1 MNKRSRMLICLTFL
15 CVAANHANAQQQGR
29 SMRELVMMPVVYRV
43 PGMEKVKVKSDLK
56 YTNINNP
63 FLLMDVYTPPDLA
76 KGEKRPA
83 VLLIHGGAG
92 EETTP
97 KDWGFYVSW
106 GKLIAASGMV
116 GVTFTHRLS
125 AQKASL
131 AVAAGDVAAA
141 VNYVRANADSLNVDR
156 ERICLVAY
164 SAGGPMLST
173 VMHDKPAYVR
183 CMVAFYAFMDIQ
195 QAGNLFEAHESPET
209 VRSFSPIRNLASE
222 ADKIAPLFIARAG
235 RDQVP
240 TMDDSI
246 DRFIREAVS
255 KNVAITFANHPQGV
269 HSFDSQN
276 DDNRSR
282 EIIRSAIAFM
292 KANLGIVE
300 VE

>member
-1 MNKRSRMLICLTFL
+1 VLICLAILSATVSF
-15 CVAANHANAQQQGR
+15 ATAQQQGR
-29 SMRELVMMPVVYRV
+29 SMRELVMMPVVYRTA
-43 PGMEKVKVKSDLK
+43 GMEKVKVKSDLK
-56 YTNINNP
+56 YTNVNNP
-63 FLLMDVYTPPDLA
+63 FLLMDVYSPPDLA

-83 VLLIHGGAG
+83 VLFIHGGAG

-106 GKLIAASGMV
+106 GKLVAASGMV

-131 AVAAGDVAAA
+131 AAAA
-141 VNYVRANADSLNVDR
+141 DDVTAAINYVRANADTLNVDR

-164 SAGGPMLST
+164 SAGGPMLS
-173 VMHDKPAYVR
+173 MAMRDKPAYIR
-183 CMVAFYAFMDIQ
+183 CMVGFYAFMDIQ
-195 QAGNLFEAHESPET
+195 QAGNLFEAHESPQAL
-209 VRSFSPIRNLASE
+209 RNFSPISYLAND

-235 RDQVP
+235 RDQIP

-246 DRFIREAVS
+246 DRFLRDAVS
-255 KNVAITFANHPQGV
+255 KNAALTFANHPQGV

-282 EIIRSAIAFM
+282 EIIQSAIAFM

-300 VE
+300 

>member
-63 FLLMDVYTPPDLA
+63 FLLMDVYTPPNLA

-83 VLLIHGGAG
+83 VLFVHGGAG

-131 AVAAGDVAAA
+131 AVAAGDVTAA

>member
-1 MNKRSRMLICLTFL
+1 VLISLAILSAT
-15 CVAANHANAQQQGR
+15 ANPATATPQGR

-43 PGMEKVKVKSDLK
+43 PGMDRVKVKSDLK
-56 YTNINNP
+56 YTNVNNS
-63 FLLMDVYTPPDLA
+63 FLLMDVYSPPDLA

-83 VLLIHGGAG
+83 VLFIHGGAG

-125 AQKASL
+125 AQKTSL
-131 AVAAGDVAAA
+131 GLAADDVTTAI
-141 VNYVRANADSLNVDR
+141 NYVRANAESLNVDR

-164 SAGGPMLST
+164 SAGGPMLSMA
-173 VMHDKPAYVR
+173 MHDRPAYIR
-183 CMVAFYAFMDIQ
+183 CMVGFYAFMDIQ
-195 QAGNLFEAHESPET
+195 QAGNLFEAHESSEAL
-209 VRSFSPIRNLASE
+209 RNFSPIRYLASD
-222 ADKIAPLFIARAG
+222 ADRIAPLFIARAG
-235 RDQVP
+235 RDQIP

-246 DRFIREAVS
+246 DRFIREAVA
-255 KNVAITFANHPQGV
+255 KNAALTFANHPKGV

-292 KANLGIVE
+292 KTNLGLQVE
-300 VE
+300 E

>member
-1 MNKRSRMLICLTFL
+1 MLICLTVL
-15 CVAANHANAQQQGR
+15 CVAANHTNAQQQGR

-43 PGMEKVKVKSDLK
+43 PGMDKVKVKSDLK

-63 FLLMDVYTPPDLA
+63 FLLMDVYTQPDLA
-76 KGEKRPA
+76 KGAKRPA

-125 AQKASL
+125 AQRASL
-131 AVAAGDVAAA
+131 AVAADDVTAA

-164 SAGGPMLST
+164 SAGGPMLSI
-173 VMHDKPAYVR
+173 VMRDKPAYVR

-209 VRSFSPIRNLASE
+209 ARSFSPIRNLTND

-235 RDQVP
+235 RDQIP

-246 DRFIREAVS
+246 DRFIREAIS
-255 KNVAITFANHPQGV
+255 KNVALTFANHPQGV

>member
-1 MNKRSRMLICLTFL
+1 
-15 CVAANHANAQQQGR
+15 
-29 SMRELVMMPVVYRV
+29 
-43 PGMEKVKVKSDLK
+43 
-56 YTNINNP
+56 
-63 FLLMDVYTPPDLA
+63 
-76 KGEKRPA
+76 
-83 VLLIHGGAG
+83 
-92 EETTP
+92 
-97 KDWGFYVSW
+97 
-106 GKLIAASGMV
+106 
-116 GVTFTHRLS
+116 
-125 AQKASL
+125 
-131 AVAAGDVAAA
+131 
-141 VNYVRANADSLNVDR
+141 
-156 ERICLVAY
+156 
-164 SAGGPMLST
+164 MLST
-173 VMHDKPAYVR
+173 VMHDKPAFVR

-255 KNVAITFANHPQGV
+255 KNVALTFANHPQGV

>member
-1 MNKRSRMLICLTFL
+1 MD
-15 CVAANHANAQQQGR
+15 
-29 SMRELVMMPVVYRV
+29 
-43 PGMEKVKVKSDLK
+43 KVKVKSDLK
-56 YTNINNP
+56 YTTINNP

-83 VLLIHGGAG
+83 VILIHGGAG

-131 AVAAGDVAAA
+131 AVAAGDVTAA
-141 VNYVRANADSLNVDR
+141 VNYIRSNAESLNVDR

-164 SAGGPMLST
+164 SAGGPMLSM
-173 VMHDKPAYVR
+173 VMRDKPAYVR

-209 VRSFSPIRNLASE
+209 VRSFSPIRTLAND
-222 ADKIAPLFIARAG
+222 ADRIAPLFIARAG

-255 KNVAITFANHPQGV
+255 KNVALTFANHPQGV

-292 KANLGIVE
+292 KANLGIGE

>member
-1 MNKRSRMLICLTFL
+1 VNRRSWMLIYLTVL
-15 CVAANHANAQQQGR
+15 SIAANHANAQQQGR

-43 PGMEKVKVKSDLK
+43 PGMDKVKVKSDLK
-56 YTNINNP
+56 YTTINNP

-83 VLLIHGGAG
+83 VILIHGGAG

-131 AVAAGDVAAA
+131 AVAAGDVTAA
-141 VNYVRANADSLNVDR
+141 VNYIRSNAESLNVDR

-164 SAGGPMLST
+164 SAGGPMLSM
-173 VMHDKPAYVR
+173 VMRDKPAYVR

-209 VRSFSPIRNLASE
+209 VRSFSPIRTLAND
-222 ADKIAPLFIARAG
+222 ADRIAPLFIARAG

-255 KNVAITFANHPQGV
+255 KNVPLTFANHPQGV

-282 EIIRSAIAFM
+282 EIIKSAIAFM

-300 VE
+300 IE